1 MPRSCVFKVVKMV
14 NLTLCVFYH
23 AHKKR
28 ASLAARLRSD
38 GQGGGEKG
46 DRRARLM
53 LIRSLGSDATT
64 LMPPNRN
71 SSTYK

>member
-14 NLTLCVFYH
+14 NLTLCAFYH

-38 GQGGGEKG
+38 GWRGEKG

-53 LIRSLGSDATT
+53 LNRSLGSDATM